1 MSSIEVTPP
10 RPRWERR
17 KEARPAEL
25 LAAALDLFVEKGYA
39 GTRLD
44 DVAARAGVSKGT
56 LYLYFQNKEEL
67 FKAVVRE
74 NIVTPLAEAAQE
86 VREFEGA
93 SAELVRNLIAT
104 WWRDFGSTQ
113 AGGLPKLMMAE
124 SGNFPEIASFFLEE
138 VIEPWHRL
146 LGSVIERGIRRRE
159 FRQVDVA
166 LFTRVMT
173 APLVM
178 LSLWNRSFGVC
189 SARPVDA
196 DAFVAML
203 LDTHLTSLGA
213 GRKPVARK
221 PVAKAAK
228 RPSKA
233 RR

>member
-1 MSSIEVTPP
+1 MTNLDLDPP

-56 LYLYFQNKEEL
+56 LYLYFANKEEL
-67 FKAVVRE
+67 FKAVARE
-74 NIVTPLAEAAQE
+74 NIVTPLAEVGEAMRSFDGPSAALLRT
-86 VREFEGA
+86 VIGA
-93 SAELVRNLIAT
+93 
-104 WWRDFGSTQ
+104 WWKDFGGTH
-113 AGGLPKLMMAE
+113 AGGLAKLMMAE
-124 SGNFPEIASFFLEE
+124 SGNFPEIAAFFLEE

-146 LGSVIERGIRRRE
+146 LGSVIERGIERRE
-159 FRQVDVA
+159 FRAVDVP

-189 SARPVDA
+189 SAQPMDPDR
-196 DAFVAML
+196 FVEML
-203 LDTHLTSLGA
+203 LDTHITSLTA
-213 GRKPVARK
+213 GVKAPVRAPKPVART
-221 PVAKAAK
+221 
-228 RPSKA
+228 RGSQ
-233 RR
+233 

>member
-39 GTRLD
+39 GTRLE

-74 NIVTPLAEAAQE
+74 NIVTPLAEAAHE
-86 VREFEGA
+86 MREFDGPT
-93 SAELVRNLIAT
+93 AELLRNLIVT
-104 WWRDFGSTQ
+104 WWKDFGATQ
-113 AGGLPKLMMAE
+113 AGGLTKLMMAE
-124 SGNFPEIASFFLEE
+124 SGNFPEIAAFFLEE

-146 LGSVIERGIRRRE
+146 LGSVIERGIKRRE

-178 LSLWNRSFGVC
+178 LSLWNRSFGTC
-189 SARPVDA
+189 SAEPVDA

-203 LDTHLTSLGA
+203 LDTHLMALATA
-213 GRKPVARK
+213 PVPKQRKP
-221 PVAKAAK
+221 AAK
-228 RPSKA
+228 TKKRTKGL